1 MATCWGARH
10 LLGMQAILQDNLKD
24 EKEVAALEKAL
35 YQKVQQFPN
44 EPYFNELL
52 IWHLIQE
59 KEFFKAFV
67 QERAMDRRYKNEGN
81 RMMDLGFVA
90 IQNKDYVNGGKAFE
104 YLVKEYPKNAN
115 YPLWRRMLI
124 NAKEEVVKN
133 TFPVSKDDIRILINE
148 YQKLFEELGMN
159 QKTLEG
165 LRNTAQLYAF
175 YLNEK
180 DTATVVLNKAID
192 LGRVDQIFVDKC
204 KLDLGDIFLLKND
217 PWEATLLYSQVE
229 KSEKDSPL
237 GYDAKL
243 RNAKLNYYRGDFELS
258 KEILD
263 ILKMAT
269 TREIANDALSLSLLI
284 QDNIGMDS
292 TETAMKAYAS
302 VELLLFQN
310 RTEEAIEKLGVML
323 KTFKGHSLEDEMLFL
338 RANTCLKQNEV
349 TKAIEDLELICKNFS
364 IDILGDDALFLLAK
378 TYQEKLAEKGKA
390 MKLYQQLL
398 QKYPGS
404 IYGAESRKRFRNLR
418 GDTIN

>member
-1 MATCWGARH
+1 
-10 LLGMQAILQDNLKD
+10 
-24 EKEVAALEKAL
+24 
-35 YQKVQQFPN
+35 
-44 EPYFNELL
+44 
-52 IWHLIQE
+52 
-59 KEFFKAFV
+59 
-67 QERAMDRRYKNEGN
+67 
-81 RMMDLGFVA
+81 
-90 IQNKDYVNGGKAFE
+90 
-104 YLVKEYPKNAN
+104 
-115 YPLWRRMLI
+115 MLI

-133 TFPVSKDDIRILINE
+133 TFPVNKEDIRILINE

-180 DTATVVLNKAID
+180 DTAAAVLNKAID

-204 KLDLGDIFLLKND
+204 KLDLGDIYLLKND

-243 RNAKLNYYRGDFELS
+243 RNAKLNYYKGDFEIS

-310 RTEEAIEKLGVML
+310 RTEEAIEKLGGML
-323 KTFKGHSLEDEMLFL
+323 KTFKGHSLEDEILFL
-338 RANTCLKQNEV
+338 RANTYLKQNEV
-349 TKAIEDLELICKNFS
+349 TKAVNDLELICQNFS

-378 TYQEKLAEKGKA
+378 TYQEKLDEKAKA

-404 IYGAESRKRFRNLR
+404 IFGAESRKRFRNLR